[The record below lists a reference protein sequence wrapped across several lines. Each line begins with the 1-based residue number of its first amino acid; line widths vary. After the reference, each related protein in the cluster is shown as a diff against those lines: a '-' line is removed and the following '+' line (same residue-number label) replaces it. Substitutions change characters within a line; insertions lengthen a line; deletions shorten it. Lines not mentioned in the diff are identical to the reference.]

1 MASLPSGAR
10 PPDTA
15 PGASER
21 QQDRIVPVDRTDAD
35 ASRQRIETAQARVD
49 AGARRDAVADG
60 QDVAARARDVAAEQ
74 RSAAMARFDDAA
86 ERDDNVRALNGAEV
100 VIDVAGHRRR
110 AALRRVQA
118 ERQRAMAAADRQ
130 AAAFDRERAARE
142 RLQALVDREAL
153 VLELRREGGRRA
165 RATRHQHSAEELA
178 RTLQRTLSPPRLP
191 RIPGLD
197 VAAHYEPFAPEE
209 VGGDFYDLVPLA
221 GARSGFFLGDVC
233 GKGPSAATLTSLARY
248 TMRTAAMLR
257 GGPEAIFV
265 DLNAALL
272 AEGGAAMQTCTVV
285 YGQIDTDGSS
295 MTVTLAAA
303 GHPPP
308 IVVRASGST
317 ETARAFGTMLGVTET
332 PRFSSCKVELEPGDA
347 IFVYSDGILDTEIDG
362 VRVDEERIASLLEGS
377 PDTGAKALVDRLV
390 EALYRIDQPL
400 RDDVALLALRRT
412 AA

>member
-1 MASLPSGAR
+1 V
-10 PPDTA
+10 

-21 QQDRIVPVDRTDAD
+21 QQERIVPFDGTDAD
-35 ASRQRIETAQARVD
+35 AARRRIETAQARVE
-49 AGARRDAVADG
+49 AGARRDAIAEEA
-60 QDVAARARDVAAEQ
+60 DVAARARDAAAE
-74 RSAAMARFDDAA
+74 RRAVTMTRLDDDAQ
-86 ERDDNVRALNGAEV
+86 RDDNVTALNGPALV
-100 VIDVAGHRRR
+100 FRAAGQRRR

-118 ERQRAMAAADRQ
+118 ERQRVVAATDREAAAR
-130 AAAFDRERAARE
+130 DRERAARE

-178 RTLQRTLSPPRLP
+178 RTLQRTLSPPVLP

-209 VGGDFYDLVPLA
+209 VGGDFYDLFPLA
-221 GARSGFFLGDVC
+221 GARTGFFLGDVC

-257 GGPEAIFV
+257 GGPEAIFA

-272 AEGGAAMQTCTVV
+272 AEGGATMQTCTVV
-285 YGQIDTDGSS
+285 YGQIDSAGSS

-308 IVVRASGST
+308 IVVRARGSV
-317 ETARAFGTMLGVTET
+317 ETAAASGTMLGVTAT
-332 PRFSSCKVELEPGDA
+332 PRFSSCKVTLEPGDA
-347 IFVYSDGILDTEIDG
+347 VFVYSDGILDTEIDG
-362 VRVDEERIASLLEGS
+362 VRVDEERIASLLEG
-377 PDTGAKALVDRLV
+377 PPAIGANALVDRLV
-390 EALYRIDQPL
+390 QALHRIDRPL
-400 RDDVALLALRRT
+400 RDDVALLVLRRT
-412 AA
+412 E

>member
-1 MASLPSGAR
+1 MSRASA
-10 PPDTA
+10 
-15 PGASER
+15 R
-21 QQDRIVPVDRTDAD
+21 QQERVIPFDGTDAD
-35 ASRQRIETAQARVD
+35 ASRRRIESAQARVD
-49 AGARRDAVADG
+49 AGARRDAIADE
-60 QDVAARARDVAAEQ
+60 QDVAALARDVAAEQ
-74 RSAAMARFDDAA
+74 RAVVMAQLDLEA
-86 ERDDNVRALNGAEV
+86 ERGDNVRALHRDEV
-100 VIDVAGHRRR
+100 AIPAAARRRR
-110 AALRRVQA
+110 AALRRAQA
-118 ERQRAMAAADRQ
+118 VRQRALAAADRQ
-130 AAAFDRERAARE
+130 AAARDRERAARE
-142 RLQALVDREAL
+142 RLLALLDREAL

-209 VGGDFYDLVPLA
+209 VGGDFYDLFPLA
-221 GARSGFFLGDVC
+221 GGRTGFFLGDVC
-233 GKGPSAATLTSLARY
+233 GKGPTAATLTSLARY

-272 AEGGAAMQTCTVV
+272 AEGGATMQTCTVV
-285 YGQIDTDGSS
+285 YGQIDTHGSS

-308 IVVRASGST
+308 IIVRAAGSA
-317 ETARAFGTMLGVTET
+317 ETAPALGTILGVTDK
-332 PRFSSCKVELEPGDA
+332 PRFTSCKVELEPGDA
-347 IFVYSDGILDTEIDG
+347 IFVYSDGILDTEIGG
-362 VRVDEERIASLLEGS
+362 VRVDEQRVASLLEGP

-390 EALYRIDQPL
+390 QALYRIDHPL

-412 AA
+412 R